1 MIAVTGLR
9 RSLRRRG
16 TLRDPVTPQ
25 EEPLSTA
32 EPDKGRA
39 TYTPFEDKYLVMQE
53 SAEFQDLRK
62 RYRGWV
68 IPVTIGALVW
78 YFAYVA
84 LAAYAPGFMGRQ
96 VLGNINVGLVLG
108 LLQFVSTFAVTAAYI
123 RHADKVLD
131 PASSRLLD
139 HFEGGA
145 R

>member
-1 MIAVTGLR
+1 M
-9 RSLRRRG
+9 
-16 TLRDPVTPQ
+16 
-25 EEPLSTA
+25 STA
-32 EPDKGRA
+32 EHDRGHP
-39 TYTPFEDKYLVMQE
+39 TYTPVEASYIAVQE

-84 LAAYAPGFMGRQ
+84 LAAYAPGFMGQ
-96 VLGNINVGLVLG
+96 KLLGNINVGLVLG

-139 HFEGGA
+139 HFEGDA